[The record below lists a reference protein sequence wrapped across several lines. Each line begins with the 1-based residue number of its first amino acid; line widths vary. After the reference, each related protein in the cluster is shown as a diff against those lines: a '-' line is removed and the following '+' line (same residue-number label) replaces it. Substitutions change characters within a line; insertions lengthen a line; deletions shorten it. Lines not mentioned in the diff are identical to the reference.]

1 MPTSIATNPRRR
13 RRLRGAVVVAG
24 GTAALLALT
33 AACSSS
39 GSSTGSG
46 GKAKPKLAFIFT
58 STDQNPFQEMA
69 MGAKAAANANGAD
82 IVEAGPPAV
91 NGPAEVPLFQSAVRT
106 SPDGVALE
114 TVFPD
119 LFVRPVQQAE
129 DQKVPLVAVD
139 TAPPKGT
146 KIGLFVGNSNT
157 EIGEK
162 LATELLKHIPAD
174 AHGDVVIGTDLPGF
188 DVLSQRDQGMMNVLK
203 AQRPNLRI
211 LGPFDVKS
219 EPTDNYNAWTATV
232 AAHPNALAYLGPGA
246 QDAVSLAT
254 IEQKT
259 GKKFLIGACDLDPN
273 ALKAVKN
280 GQVFAM
286 VSPEHW
292 MKGYVALAMLAQQA
306 KTGKP
311 MPTGWWNTGELV
323 VNSSNIDQVLARQQ
337 DEASR
342 VAGFQDAIKAQLS
355 DPAAHIK
362 PISEAN

>member
-1 MPTSIATNPRRR
+1 
-13 RRLRGAVVVAG
+13 VVLAG
-24 GTAALLALT
+24 SAAALLALT

-39 GSSTGSG
+39 GG
-46 GKAKPKLAFIFT
+46 GTKAKPKLAFVFT

-69 MGAKAAANANGAD
+69 MGAKAAANAEGAT
-82 IVEAGPPAV
+82 ITEAGPPAV

-162 LATELLKHIPAD
+162 LATELLKYIPPT

-203 AQRPNLRI
+203 AQRPNLNI

-254 IEQKT
+254 IQKKT

-273 ALKAVKN
+273 ALKAVKD

-306 KTGKP
+306 KTGKA

-323 VNSSNIDQVLARQQ
+323 VNSANIDQVLARQQ
-337 DEASR
+337 SEASR
-342 VAGFQDAIKAQLS
+342 TAGFQDEIKAQLA
-355 DPAAHIK
+355 DPQSHIK
-362 PISEAN
+362 PISAAN